1 MRLFFLQ
8 KFHFL
13 YILYNVLKGGRLF
26 RVLRTKKEG
35 EAMKKYE
42 LTSECVFGRCTDT
55 GSCKYFSR
63 CKNLQ

>member
-26 RVLRTKKEG
+26 RVLRTKQKRGPKNARNVTAKE
-35 EAMKKYE
+35 EEPKKK
-42 LTSECVFGRCTDT
+42 LR
-55 GSCKYFSR
+55 KK
-63 CKNLQ
+63 KNRLLPH

>member
-26 RVLRTKKEG
+26 RVLRTKQKRG
-35 EAMKKYE
+35 P
-42 LTSECVFGRCTDT
+42 
-55 GSCKYFSR
+55 
-63 CKNLQ
+63 KNDCIRYKDGQLLFF

>member
-35 EAMKKYE
+35 EAMKKNDK
-42 LTSECVFGRCTDT
+42 TMIS
-55 GSCKYFSR
+55 
-63 CKNLQ
+63 